1 VKILIV
7 EDEETMVTSLRAL
20 LTREGY
26 EVVAARD
33 GPDGVDA
40 AKTSRP
46 DLILL
51 DLALPGLDGVE
62 VCRRIRVFS
71 TAPIIM
77 LTARAGEGDKVIG
90 LDVGADDY
98 VTKPFSPRELI
109 ARVKAH
115 LRRVQTYA
123 QADQQDVLEVGAIAM
138 DVPGRIVRIRGR
150 EIQLPPKEFDLL
162 RVFMTHPD
170 RVLGRDY
177 LLDRVWGEDYVGDV
191 RTLDVHIRWLREK
204 VERNASAPAHI
215 LTVHGVGY
223 RFR

>member
-1 VKILIV
+1 MNILIV
-7 EDEETMVTSLRAL
+7 EDEETMVASLRAL

-26 EVVAARD
+26 QVIAARD
-33 GPDGVDA
+33 GPDGVDN

-51 DLALPGLDGVE
+51 DLALPGIDGLE

-71 TAPIIM
+71 TAPVIM
-77 LTARAGEGDKVIG
+77 LTARAAEGDKVMD

-109 ARVKAH
+109 ARIKAH
-115 LRRVQTYA
+115 LRRVQAYA
-123 QADQQDVLEVGAIAM
+123 EASQQDVIEVGEVRM
-138 DVPGRIVRIRGR
+138 DVAARTAWVRGR
-150 EIQLPPKEFDLL
+150 EVSLPPKEFDLL

-204 VERNASAPAHI
+204 VERDASAPAHI

>member
-7 EDEETMVTSLRAL
+7 EDEETMVASLRAL

-26 EVVAARD
+26 QVVAARD

-40 AKTSRP
+40 ARTARP

-51 DLALPGLDGVE
+51 DLALPELDGLE

-77 LTARAGEGDKVIG
+77 LTARAGEGDKVMG

-98 VTKPFSPRELI
+98 VTKPFSPKELI
-109 ARVKAH
+109 ARINAH

-123 QADQQDVLEVGAIAM
+123 QVDEQSTLQAGDITM
-138 DVPGRIVRIRGR
+138 DVPHRRVTVRGR

-162 RVFMTHPD
+162 RVFLTHPD

-204 VERNASAPAHI
+204 IERDPGAPAHI
-215 LTVHGVGY
+215 LTVHGIGY
-223 RFR
+223 RLR

>member
-1 VKILIV
+1 MKILIV

-20 LTREGY
+20 LAREGY
-26 EVVAARD
+26 EIVAARD

-51 DLALPGLDGVE
+51 DLALPGLDGAE
-62 VCRRIRVFS
+62 VCRRVRVFS

-77 LTARAGEGDKVIG
+77 LTARAGEGDKVTG
-90 LDVGADDY
+90 LEVGADDY

-109 ARVKAH
+109 ARIKAH
-115 LRRVQTYA
+115 LRRVQAYA
-123 QADQQDVLEVGAIAM
+123 QASQKDILQVGDLTMNVLN
-138 DVPGRIVRIRGR
+138 RTVRTRGR
-150 EIQLPPKEFDLL
+150 DIQLPPKEFELL
-162 RVFMTHPD
+162 HVFMANPD

-204 VERNASAPAHI
+204 IERDPSTPTHI

-223 RFR
+223 RLR

>member
-1 VKILIV
+1 MKILVV
-7 EDEETMVTSLRAL
+7 EDEETMVTSLRTL
-20 LTREGY
+20 LIREGY
-26 EVVAARD
+26 QVVAARD

-46 DLILL
+46 DLVLL
-51 DLALPGLDGVE
+51 DLALPGLDGLE

-77 LTARAGEGDKVIG
+77 LTARAREGDKVTG
-90 LDVGADDY
+90 LDIGADDY

-109 ARVKAH
+109 ARIKAQ
-115 LRRVQTYA
+115 LRRAQTYA
-123 QADQQDVLEVGAIAM
+123 RVGEQDVLEAGEVAM
-138 DVPGRIVRIRGR
+138 DVPGRTVKVRGR
-150 EIQLPPKEFDLL
+150 DIQLPPKEFDLL
-162 RVFMTHPD
+162 RVFLAGPG
-170 RVLGRDY
+170 RVLGCDY

-204 VERNASAPAHI
+204 IERDASAPAHI

-223 RFR
+223 RFQ

>member
-1 VKILIV
+1 MKILIV

-20 LTREGY
+20 LAREGY
-26 EVVAARD
+26 QVVTARD

-51 DLALPGLDGVE
+51 DLALPGLDGLE

-77 LTARAGEGDKVIG
+77 LTARAGERDKVAG

-109 ARVKAH
+109 ARVKAQ
-115 LRRVQTYA
+115 LRRAQTYA
-123 QADQQDVLEVGAIAM
+123 RAGEQDVLQIGEITM
-138 DVPGRIVRIRGR
+138 DVPGRTVKVRGR
-150 EIQLPPKEFDLL
+150 EIQLPPREFDLL
-162 RVFMTHPD
+162 RVFLASPG

-204 VERNASAPAHI
+204 IERDASAPAHI

-223 RFR
+223 RFQ

>member
-1 VKILIV
+1 MKILIV

-20 LTREGY
+20 LAREGY
-26 EVVAARD
+26 QVVPTRD

-40 AKTSRP
+40 AKTARP

-51 DLALPGLDGVE
+51 DLALPGLDGLE

-77 LTARAGEGDKVIG
+77 LTARAGEGDKVMG

-98 VTKPFSPRELI
+98 VTKPFSPRELL
-109 ARVKAH
+109 ARIKAH

-123 QADQQDVLEVGAIAM
+123 AAAEQNILQVGDIAM
-138 DVPGRIVRIRGR
+138 DVGARTATISGR
-150 EIQLPPKEFDLL
+150 EVQLPPKEFDLL
-162 RVFMTHPD
+162 RVFLVNPG

-204 VERNASAPAHI
+204 IERDPGAPVHI
-215 LTVHGVGY
+215 QTVHGVGY

>member
-1 VKILIV
+1 MKILIV

-20 LTREGY
+20 LSREGY
-26 EVVAARD
+26 QVIAARD

-40 AKTSRP
+40 ANTSRP

-51 DLALPGLDGVE
+51 DLALPGLDGLE
-62 VCRRIRVFS
+62 VCRRVRAFS

-77 LTARAGEGDKVIG
+77 LTARAGEGDKVTG
-90 LDVGADDY
+90 LEVGADDY
-98 VTKPFSPRELI
+98 VPKPFSPRELI
-109 ARVKAH
+109 ARVKAQ
-115 LRRVQTYA
+115 LRRAQAYA
-123 QADQQDVLEVGAIAM
+123 QANEQDLLEVGDIAM
-138 DVPGRIVRIRGR
+138 DVPSRTVRARGR
-150 EIQLPPKEFDLL
+150 EVPLPPKEFDLL
-162 RVFMTHPD
+162 RVFLANPD

-177 LLDRVWGEDYVGDV
+177 LLDRVWGEDHVGDV

-204 VERNASAPAHI
+204 IERDPSKPAHI

>member
-1 VKILIV
+1 MNILIV
-7 EDEETMVTSLRAL
+7 EDEETMVASLRAL

-26 EVVAARD
+26 QLIAARD

-40 AKTSRP
+40 TKTSRP

-51 DLALPGLDGVE
+51 DLALPGLDGLE

-77 LTARAGEGDKVIG
+77 LTARAGEGDKVMG

-109 ARVKAH
+109 ARIKAH
-115 LRRVQTYA
+115 LRRAQTYA
-123 QADQQDVLEVGAIAM
+123 LADQQDTLQVGEIMM
-138 DVPGRIVRIRGR
+138 DVPGRIVRVRGR
-150 EIQLPPKEFDLL
+150 QVQLPPKEFDLL
-162 RVFMTHPD
+162 RVFLTNPD

-204 VERNASAPAHI
+204 IERDPSAPAYI

>member
-1 VKILIV
+1 
-7 EDEETMVTSLRAL
+7 
-20 LTREGY
+20 
-26 EVVAARD
+26 VAARD

-51 DLALPGLDGVE
+51 DLALPGLDGLE
-62 VCRRIRVFS
+62 ACRRIRVFS

-77 LTARAGEGDKVIG
+77 LTARAGEGDKVTG

-109 ARVKAH
+109 ARVKAQ
-115 LRRVQTYA
+115 LRRAQTYA
-123 QADQQDVLEVGAIAM
+123 RAGEQDVLQIGEVTM
-138 DVPGRIVRIRGR
+138 DVPGRTVKVRGR
-150 EIQLPPKEFDLL
+150 DIRLPPKEFDLL
-162 RVFMTHPD
+162 RVFLAGPG

-204 VERNASAPAHI
+204 IERDASAPAHI

-223 RFR
+223 RFQ